1 MAQRYFRSRGIQ
13 IKYLELMKKIQSLL
27 KNRNS

>member
-13 IKYLELMKKIQSLL
+13 IKYLELMRRILEPSNK
-27 KNRNS
+27 